1 MNRFDEDYM
10 KRREKQIKEL
20 YELRAMIWACLITAV
35 IGALIAAGLLFA
47 GFGTGALILLVI
59 SLLFGVGAVF
69 MGASYVAE
77 KGADQAIQKEYE
89 LLSLY
94 TKPKRGGQEE
104 IVRLS
109 DDGELI
115 VEDALADEAHYREGR
130 AG

>member
-20 YELRAMIWACLITAV
+20 YELRAMIWACLITAL
-35 IGALIAAGLLFA
+35 IAGLIAAGLLA
-47 GFGTGALILLVI
+47 IGFGTGGMILMVV
-59 SLLFGVGAVF
+59 SLLFGVGTVF
-69 MGASYVAE
+69 IGASYFAE

-94 TKPKRGGQEE
+94 TKPKRGEQDE

-115 VEDALADEAHYREGR
+115 VEDDLADEAHYREGR

>member
-69 MGASYVAE
+69 MGAS
-77 KGADQAIQKEYE
+77 
-89 LLSLY
+89 LS
-94 TKPKRGGQEE
+94 PQV
-104 IVRLS
+104 VRN
-109 DDGELI
+109 
-115 VEDALADEAHYREGR
+115 
-130 AG
+130 